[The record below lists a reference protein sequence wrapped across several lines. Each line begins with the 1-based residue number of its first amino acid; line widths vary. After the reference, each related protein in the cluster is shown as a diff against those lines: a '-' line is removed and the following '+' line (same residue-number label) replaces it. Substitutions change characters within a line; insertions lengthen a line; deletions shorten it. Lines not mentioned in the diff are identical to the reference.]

1 MSRRGFLLAFAAFGA
16 AAIGPDWLFLRP
28 EGVRAAETDGDEEQ
42 DEGDREGTRDEQE
55 TKEGDAQR
63 QGAEQDGREQPEAD
77 DDDD

>member
-1 MSRRGFLLAFAAFGA
+1 MSRRGFLLALVAFGA
-16 AAIGPDWLFLRP
+16 TAIGPDRLFLRP

-55 TKEGDAQR
+55 TKEGNAKR
-63 QGAEQDGREQPEAD
+63 QGAGQDGHARPETD